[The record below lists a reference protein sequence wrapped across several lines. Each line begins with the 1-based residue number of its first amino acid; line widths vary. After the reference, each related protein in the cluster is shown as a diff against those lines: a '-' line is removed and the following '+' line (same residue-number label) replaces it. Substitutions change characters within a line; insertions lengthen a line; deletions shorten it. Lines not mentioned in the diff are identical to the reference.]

1 MPVIRELRPRSHAE
15 SFGISQSLYLH
26 HCGLEQCE
34 PGHAFGP
41 AVRDHFLI
49 HCVLSGCGRFEAGG
63 KSYLLRA
70 GSAFLIF
77 PGETTLY
84 TADRQDPWCYG
95 WVGFQGSEAPALL
108 RQLGADKTNPILHF
122 QDGNEVRRCIGQM
135 MDQVGAGGNPFALQA
150 ALFDFFARMDRP
162 ARLGGE
168 PLPLAEAAAD
178 YIRKNYSYPLTVAQI
193 ASYAGVHR
201 SHLFRLFRETF
212 GMSPQQYLLE
222 QRLIEAARLLQE
234 GHSVTEAMYSA
245 GFADLPHFSR
255 QFKLRYGVSPSRFAG
270 ER

>member
-1 MPVIRELRPRSHAE
+1 M
-15 SFGISQSLYLH
+15 
-26 HCGLEQCE
+26 
-34 PGHAFGP
+34 
-41 AVRDHFLI
+41 
-49 HCVLSGCGRFEAGG
+49 
-63 KSYLLRA
+63 
-70 GSAFLIF
+70 
-77 PGETTLY
+77 
-84 TADRQDPWCYG
+84 
-95 WVGFQGSEAPALL
+95 
-108 RQLGADKTNPILHF
+108 
-122 QDGNEVRRCIGQM
+122 
-135 MDQVGAGGNPFALQA
+135 
-150 ALFDFFARMDRP
+150 
-162 ARLGGE
+162 
-168 PLPLAEAAAD
+168 
-178 YIRKNYSYPLTVAQI
+178 AQI